1 MSMDKLLVVED
12 EVMTSELLQQ
22 YFEII
27 GYSIIRAQTGRE
39 AIKLAVEHQ
48 PKLIILDIMLPDM
61 DGYQVC
67 RKLRGDPRT
76 DHIPII
82 FLTQRD
88 DRRDRLDGLELGAD
102 DYITKPFDVEELRLR
117 VHNIIDQMGDI
128 SQVDPRSGLPNL
140 ELIKERLPELLEDPG
155 NFFLD
160 IQIEHFEAYRRQY
173 GTIASDQAI
182 LGAAKSIGD
191 VVREIEPA
199 QSFIGHPSDDHFL
212 LVIPRQVVDRVG
224 RQLRVRFEQQSARFY
239 DYSDQRRGMMWTEDG
254 FVPFMAFKMRPIRAE
269 TLRAFVGRGTD
280 SPAAGDP
287 PPPAKRG
294 LRERAL
300 TIARPLLGGRAS
312 GKPALPPPDWTSH
325 PGESDF

>member
-27 GYSIIRAQTGRE
+27 GYGIIRAQTGRE

-48 PKLIILDIMLPDM
+48 PKLIILDIILPDM

-67 RKLRGDPRT
+67 KKLRGDPRT

-117 VHNIIDQMGDI
+117 VHNIIDQMSDA

-140 ELIKERLPELLEDPG
+140 ELVKERLPELLEDPE

-160 IQIEHFEAYRRQY
+160 VQIEHFEAYRRQY
-173 GTIASDQAI
+173 GTLASDQAI
-182 LGAAKSIGD
+182 LSAAKLISD

-199 QSFIGHPSDDHFL
+199 RSFIGHPSDDHFL
-212 LVIPRQVVDRVG
+212 LAIPRRVVDRIG
-224 RQLRVRFEQQSARFY
+224 RQLGARFEQQSAWFY

-254 FVPFMAFKMRPIRAE
+254 FVPFMTFRMRRVRAE
-269 TLRAFVGRGTD
+269 ALRAFVSRGTS
-280 SPAAGDP
+280 SPAASDP
-287 PPPAKRG
+287 QQPVRRG
-294 LRERAL
+294 LKEKAL

-325 PGESDF
+325 SGESDF